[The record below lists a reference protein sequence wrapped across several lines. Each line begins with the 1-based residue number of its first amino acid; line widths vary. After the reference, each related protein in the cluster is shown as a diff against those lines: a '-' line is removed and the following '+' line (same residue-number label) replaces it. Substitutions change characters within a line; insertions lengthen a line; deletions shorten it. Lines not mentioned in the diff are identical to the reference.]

1 MLLGYKYG
9 ALTVGLTDIREHT
22 KIYGIF
28 KDEQLENHLIDINS
42 TDDDICSSYDSLALN
57 LNAEWGKMHDVEFKN
72 YMVLKDIFQ
81 LIFLTGKK

>member
-9 ALTVGLTDIREHT
+9 ALTVGLTDIKEHS
-22 KIYGIF
+22 KIFGIF

-57 LNAEWGKMHDVEFKN
+57 LNYEWKKIHDVELKN
-72 YMVLKDIFQ
+72 YMVLKDIFKF
-81 LIFLTGKK
+81 IFLTGRK